1 MRRWIVLA
9 LVAAPLAAGAAPPPK
24 PKLAV
29 MDLKAGQGVS
39 ARSAAT
45 LTSIVAADAA
55 RAGFQVITQ
64 EDVYTLLYFQKQ
76 RQMLG
81 CTDDGCLAEIGGAL
95 GADYVV
101 SGEASVIGSRHHVA
115 VSLLDARKGS
125 AAARS
130 AGYSELGDE
139 QLAMATE
146 LRFRAALRQVRPDL
160 HAALP
165 PVEAPNAPSLRARR
179 TVSWWTLGAGGLLLA
194 GGAVT
199 GLVARVQANQLPGAW
214 QQPDYQARWDTQRR
228 NARAA
233 DVLLAAGAVTA
244 GVGLTLYLTSE
255 IPVLVTPIA
264 DAGAPGL
271 TVAGRF

>member
-1 MRRWIVLA
+1 MIRWIVLA
-9 LVAAPLAAGAAPPPK
+9 LVAAPLAAGAAPTK

-29 MDLKAGQGVS
+29 MDLKAGQGLS
-39 ARSAAT
+39 ARAAST
-45 LTSIVAADAA
+45 LTTILAADAA

-95 GADYVV
+95 GADYVL
-101 SGEASVIGSRHHVA
+101 SGEAAVVGSRHHVA
-115 VSLLDARKGS
+115 ISLLDARKGS

-130 AGYSELGDE
+130 AGYSDLGDE
-139 QLAMATE
+139 QLAMASQ
-146 LRFRAALRQVRPDL
+146 LRFRSALRQVRPDL
-160 HAALP
+160 LATLP
-165 PVEAPNAPSLRARR
+165 PVEAPNAPALRRKR
-179 TVSWWTLGAGGLLLA
+179 TAAWWTLGAGGALLA

-199 GLVARVQANQLPGAW
+199 GLVARAQANALPGAW
-214 QQPDYQARWDTQRR
+214 QQPDYQARYDTQRR
-228 NARAA
+228 TARAA
-233 DVLLAAGAVTA
+233 DVLLGAGALAA

-264 DAGAPGL
+264 DAGVPGL